1 MTSSLT
7 FRRLQ
12 TLVATLA
19 IVLVAFAAMVAVCDD
34 CNVLAPDPHC
44 PFCNL
49 ANLAMTSPLL
59 GLQFAPPVILEQ
71 YRVAPP
77 FFKEQ
82 EPAVN
87 FGSPR
92 APPA

>member
-1 MTSSLT
+1 MTSLT
-7 FRRLQ
+7 FHRLQ

-49 ANLAMTSPLL
+49 ANLPMTSPLL
-59 GLQFAPPVILEQ
+59 GLQFAPPVAHCAEGWRSLPESCAGELT
-71 YRVAPP
+71 APD
-77 FFKEQ
+77 
-82 EPAVN
+82 
-87 FGSPR
+87 R
-92 APPA
+92 R